1 MHSFFRELQR
11 ITVFLLICDSYVSR
25 ITRFVSLKV
34 CVKFCNLD
42 SNLFLLELIFFLNKK
57 HGLSDFKTS

>member
-1 MHSFFRELQR
+1 MHSFFWELQR

-34 CVKFCNLD
+34 CVEFCNLD
-42 SNLFLLELIFFLNKK
+42 SNSFLLKLIFLFNKK
-57 HGLSDFKTS
+57 HGLFDFKTS